1 MIVISHKPIFFVVAC
16 SIGVGCFAAP
26 SNVDKCPAESLDSQG
41 IYQCSKEVFNQADGK
56 LNVAYKE
63 LISKISSD
71 YKAHP
76 SLGSK
81 LKSHL
86 TKSQRAWIL
95 LRDENCAIESFVTPH
110 GTIAFEITKNF
121 CIARESNVRTEY
133 LRNLTW

>member
-1 MIVISHKPIFFVVAC
+1 MIIISHKPIFFVVAC

-26 SNVDKCPAESLDSQG
+26 SNADKCPADSQG
-41 IYQCSKEVFNQADGK
+41 IYQCSKEIFNQADGK
-56 LNVAYKE
+56 LNIAYNE

-71 YKAHP
+71 YEADP

-95 LRDENCAIESFVTPH
+95 LRDENCAIESFVTPQ
-110 GTIAFEITKNF
+110 GTMAFETTKNF
-121 CIARESNVRTEY
+121 CFARESNVRSEY
-133 LRNLTW
+133 LNGLTW